1 MDLHQN
7 GPSPWPK
14 SNHSGWPEDQAQP
27 TPEATMIPGLGK
39 LVNSCEKCSLG
50 RVSCVQS
57 ATKFPVVGSTDKYS
71 LAARIR
77 TRPKMWRSS
86 SWVKAWPRSG
96 TTVPTHFT
104 TMPKNPPSRAWR
116 VCGRV
121 SRKVRIS
128 ATSFGK
134 LRTQG
139 SLWIAWVVNP
149 WTQLLKM
156 FEMAALWE
164 HSCCLTS
171 IMSLLWCPE
180 WG

>member
-14 SNHSGWPEDQAQP
+14 SNRSGWPEDPDPP

-77 TRPKMWRSS
+77 TRLKMWPSCSS
-86 SWVKAWPRSG
+86 VKVSCL
-96 TTVPTHFT
+96 FT
-104 TMPKNPPSRAWR
+104 LIDTMSA
-116 VCGRV
+116 VCLPFKIKV
-121 SRKVRIS
+121 SYLFTFMKLIS
-128 ATSFGK
+128 AVCLPIKTKVSCLFTFSM
-134 LRTQG
+134 LLHSYLFTLID
-139 SLWIAWVVNP
+139 SM
-149 WTQLLKM
+149 QLFVYLLQLKS
-156 FEMAALWE
+156 AV
-164 HSCCLTS
+164 CLHF
-171 IMSLLWCPE
+171 
-180 WG
+180 